1 MFLIEFERLYS
12 KWVWF
17 GSGSEVQTLGDDSNS
32 RQKFQSPISK
42 TFEWTLKFF
51 RQSKFLMLFLVWNL
65 KFFCQ
70 ISSIF
75 REDNFL
81 LYLPD
86 FCLEFYVNWE
96 KRLIVSVEKRGLHSY
111 FKRISSKFFLK
122 SHCVIP
128 QSNEKYKLFQY
139 FSWNWNPFAL
149 MFCNNFAYMNIF
161 MQTISLSII
170 PDFLSNSW
178 NICAKEWKNKTF
190 YNEI

>member
-1 MFLIEFERLYS
+1 MTENSILPRLDARRPPIEDFKSSVGRFAYFT
-12 KWVWF
+12 KNVWN
-17 GSGSEVQTLGDDSNS
+17 V
-32 RQKFQSPISK
+32 
-42 TFEWTLKFF
+42 LKLQQIRTGNTDLKSSLLFPHFIDCVFTALF

-128 QSNEKYKLFQY
+128 HQMKNINCF
-139 FSWNWNPFAL
+139 
-149 MFCNNFAYMNIF
+149 NIF
-161 MQTISLSII
+161 R
-170 PDFLSNSW
+170 
-178 NICAKEWKNKTF
+178 
-190 YNEI
+190 EIETHLHWCFAITLHTWTYLCKPFRWA